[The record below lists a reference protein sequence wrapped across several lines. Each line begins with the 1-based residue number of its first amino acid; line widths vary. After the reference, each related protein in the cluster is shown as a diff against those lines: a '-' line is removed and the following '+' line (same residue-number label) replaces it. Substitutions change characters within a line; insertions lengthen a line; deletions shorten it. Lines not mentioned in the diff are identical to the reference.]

1 VRDQPKLCEE
11 AGCSLRERNEASLMA
26 KPFAPDRIKK
36 RARRTEDN
44 WRAGL
49 IHARRTYRDGYL
61 TLRVTPQWRLLSRDN
76 GQSWELLSHAD
87 YDNQI

>member
-11 AGCSLRERNEASLMA
+11 AGRSLRERNEASLMA
-26 KPFAPDRIKK
+26 KPFAPDRIRK